1 MVNITCLCIEELA
14 WEYLLITNV
23 EAFSMTLITQI
34 GVQNTVV
41 TRSGHN
47 RVEFGYSMT
56 FYQRYFSHGANEI
69 S

>member
-1 MVNITCLCIEELA
+1 
-14 WEYLLITNV
+14 
-23 EAFSMTLITQI
+23 MTLITQI

-47 RVEFGYSMT
+47 RMEFGYSRMT